1 MSSEQPDM
9 GSDGPETPSSP
20 PSIHSDIIDVD
31 RGASEKTSRPNKDSP
46 PIESVGPKV
55 PLDKVY
61 LMGTQAAI
69 FYEVL

>member
-1 MSSEQPDM
+1 MASDIDERLTPSRSTQSS
-9 GSDGPETPSSP
+9 SDGDHGP
-20 PSIHSDIIDVD
+20 
-31 RGASEKTSRPNKDSP
+31 SEKTSRPNKDSHAP

-61 LMGTQAAI
+61 LMGTQAAV